1 MNEFVVRINGGLK
14 QVKIIDDNFVEVDN
28 VKLSYSITELNHSNF
43 ILKINNKIYETSVWN
58 KSNGEMSLQ
67 INNSTIDLSIRTTL
81 QEKAYQLLSASQDNA
96 EHLKIIKSPMPGLVL
111 KILKSVGENIS
122 KGETVMIL
130 EAMKMENEIK
140 STYDG
145 TITEILISEG
155 KPVEKYIPLFSLK

>member
-1 MNEFVVRINGGLK
+1 
-14 QVKIIDDNFVEVDN
+14 
-28 VKLSYSITELNHSNF
+28 
-43 ILKINNKIYETSVWN
+43 
-58 KSNGEMSLQ
+58 
-67 INNSTIDLSIRTTL
+67 
-81 QEKAYQLLSASQDNA
+81 
-96 EHLKIIKSPMPGLVL
+96 MPGLVL

-145 TITEILISEG
+145 TITEILVSEG